1 MFLFL
6 KSLARC
12 LILPPAGLLILAVV
26 GLLLR
31 RRRPRLGGAL
41 LIISLGSLWLCA
53 TPVVG
58 DALQRLADRYPPLD
72 LSRPLNAQAI
82 VILGGGGV
90 RIAPEY
96 GGPAA
101 ALATL
106 ERLNYGAFLA
116 HRTAL
121 PVLVSGS
128 REEASAMRA
137 TLSRDFGISVRWIE
151 DRSGDTFE
159 NARFSARLL
168 HADGIHRIVLVTS
181 STHEW
186 RAAHE
191 FMGAGLEV
199 VPAPVGVPTR
209 DLRVLRFVPSAEGMM
224 LSYSAVY
231 ELIGEPVRKLFAVL
245 HLRRQQP
252 VSGAQA
258 QTNGR
263 PDG

>member
-1 MFLFL
+1 MFVFL
-6 KSLARC
+6 KSVARG

-26 GLLLR
+26 GLVLS
-31 RRRPRLGGAL
+31 RRRPRIGGAL
-41 LIISLGSLWLCA
+41 LVIGLGGLWLSA

-58 DALQRLADRYPPLD
+58 DALQRLAGRYPPLD
-72 LSRPLNAQAI
+72 LSQPLNAQAI

-96 GGPAA
+96 AGPAA

-116 HRTAL
+116 RRTSL

-128 REEASAMRA
+128 PEEASAMRT
-137 TLSRDFGISVRWIE
+137 TLSRDFGISTRWFE
-151 DRSGDTFE
+151 NRSGDTFE
-159 NARFSARLL
+159 NARFSARML
-168 HADGIHRIVLVTS
+168 HADGVHRIVLVTS
-181 STHEW
+181 SAHEW

-191 FMGAGLEV
+191 FMGAGLQV

-209 DLRVLRFVPSAEGMM
+209 DLRVPRFLPSAEGMM
-224 LSYSAVY
+224 LSYAAVY
-231 ELIGEPVRKLFAVL
+231 ELIGEPVRQLFAML

-252 VSGAQA
+252 VTGGVQV
-258 QTNGR
+258 NGR